1 MGAQTWEAINEVEDV
16 TSLGDFACESSI
28 AMQSQYSHAKRFK
41 RFGLLMRD
49 EIDATECLEATK
61 EQIADM
67 RTAEGQFLDW
77 WGERIGVSRILKVVD
92 RYHRFDDEMYRFL
105 LEYRAVCNISNATA
119 STMNK
124 MLTRL
129 TSERVFVIDYQ
140 NMQIQSI
147 VVIGSISELQAT
159 ILQTYGLLNRPAGV
173 LTNFLIIYPDEKI
186 FGFEGQA
193 LQPFDH
199 GVLNPGRTI
208 GQKPAIQFNPV

>member
-1 MGAQTWEAINEVEDV
+1 MGAQTWEAINEVDDV
-16 TSLGDFACESSI
+16 LSLGDFACESSS
-28 AMQSQYSHAKRFK
+28 ALQSQYSHAQRFK
-41 RFGLLMRD
+41 RLGQTMRD
-49 EIDATECLEATK
+49 EIDATNDLEATK
-61 EQIADM
+61 VKIADM
-67 RTAEGQFLDW
+67 KTAEGQFLDW

-92 RYHRFDDEMYRFL
+92 RYHRFDDETYRFL

-129 TSERVFVIDYQ
+129 TSERVFVVDYQ
-140 NMQIQSI
+140 NMTIQSI

-208 GQKPAIQFNPV
+208 GQKPTIQLNPV